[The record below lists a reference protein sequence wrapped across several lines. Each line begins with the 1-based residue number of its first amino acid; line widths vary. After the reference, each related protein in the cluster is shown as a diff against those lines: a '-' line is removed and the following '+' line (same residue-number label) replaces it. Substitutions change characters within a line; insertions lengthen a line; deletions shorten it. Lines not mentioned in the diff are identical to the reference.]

1 MQKLF
6 LRNGKDIEIS
16 NLEAKD
22 IILGPNGSSKTVLS
36 KRDIEDD
43 IFKITPVKGDSF
55 IISDS
60 QRLSLVMSKDSRR
73 SGFLLEIKPSDL
85 MGNKKIID
93 SYKLYRTGINDIWQ
107 DNSLKI
113 DPYFLGVL
121 IGDGGGFNAGQSPT
135 VSKPDPEIR
144 NLVFDQ
150 ASKWNL
156 EIKEYG
162 GLNPTYRFVRPGTG
176 NGRIGLTRDSHSLKG
191 ELNSLGYKDVSCK
204 DRFINDKYKFASLE
218 TRLEVLA
225 GLLDTD
231 GYYYSGG
238 FEFTSKS
245 KRLASDTQF
254 LARSVGLAAYKRR
267 VIKSCQNN
275 FTGEYWLVSISGN
288 CSIINNRI
296 SRKVADK
303 RTSIKSVLRTGIKTI
318 EWLKKSNHIMIE
330 VDKDGLVLLDDFTVI
345 NFNSR

>member
-6 LRNGKDIEIS
+6 LKNGKDIGIS
-16 NLEAKD
+16 NLEIQD
-22 IILGPNGSSKTVLS
+22 IILGPNGSLRTVLS
-36 KRDIEDD
+36 KRQIEDD
-43 IFKITPVKGDSF
+43 IFKVTPVKGESF
-55 IISDS
+55 LISDS
-60 QRLSLVMSKDSRR
+60 QKLSLVMSKDSRR
-73 SGFLLEIKPSDL
+73 SGSLLEIKPSNL
-85 MGNKKIID
+85 MDNKRLID
-93 SYKLYRTGINDIWQ
+93 SYKLYRTGINDIWE
-107 DNSLKI
+107 DDLLKI

-144 NLVFDQ
+144 SLVFDQ

-162 GLNPTYRFVRPGTG
+162 ESNPTYRFVRPGVG
-176 NGRIGLTRDSHSLKG
+176 HGRVGLARDSHSLKG
-191 ELNSLGYKDVSCK
+191 ELNSLGYKDVSCE
-204 DRFINDKYKFASLE
+204 DRFINDKYKFASVK
-218 TRLEVLA
+218 TRLEILA

-245 KRLASDTQF
+245 KRLAFDIQF
-254 LARSVGLAAYKRR
+254 LARSVGLAAYKKR

-275 FTGEYWLVSISGN
+275 FTGEYWLVSISGD
-288 CSIINNRI
+288 CSIIKNRI

-303 RTSIKSVLRTGIKTI
+303 RNSIKNVLRAGIKTI
-318 EWLKKSNHIMIE
+318 EWLEKSNHTMIE
-330 VDKDGLVLLDDFTVI
+330 VDKDGLVLLEDFTI
-345 NFNSR
+345 ISTNSK

>member
-6 LRNGKDIEIS
+6 LKNGKDIGIS
-16 NLEAKD
+16 NLEIQD
-22 IILGPNGSSKTVLS
+22 IILGPNGSLRTVLS
-36 KRDIEDD
+36 KRQIEDD

-55 IISDS
+55 LASDS

-73 SGFLLEIKPSDL
+73 SGSLLEIKPSDL
-85 MGNKKIID
+85 IGNKKLID
-93 SYKLYRTGINDIWQ
+93 SYKLYRTGINDIWE
-107 DNSLKI
+107 DDLLKI

-144 NLVFDQ
+144 SLVFDQ

-162 GLNPTYRFVRPGTG
+162 GSNPTYRFVRPGVG
-176 NGRIGLTRDSHSLKG
+176 HGRVGLARDSHSLKG
-191 ELNSLGYKDVSCK
+191 ELNSLGYKDVSCE
-204 DRFINDKYKFASLE
+204 DRFINDKYKFASVK
-218 TRLEVLA
+218 TRLEILA

-245 KRLASDTQF
+245 KRLAFDIQF
-254 LARSVGLAAYKRR
+254 LARSVGLAAYKKR

-275 FTGEYWLVSISGN
+275 FTGEYWLVSISGD
-288 CSIINNRI
+288 CSIIKNRI

-303 RTSIKSVLRTGIKTI
+303 RTSIKNVLRTGIKTI
-318 EWLKKSNHIMIE
+318 EWLEKSNHTMIE
-330 VDKDGLVLLDDFTVI
+330 ADKDGLVLLEDFTI
-345 NFNSR
+345 ISTNSQ